1 MKFKKNGK
9 KLFEAVK
16 LTLAL
21 GLSSTF
27 PHVLIIWHR
36 HSRSSAKSAIG
47 RRRRFSNNWGVQ
59 NYENIKIFSAASV
72 FNTWLFTFSAA
83 MGNKISNPMNL
94 VNDQGIKNM

>member
-1 MKFKKNGK
+1 MKYNNKGK
-9 KLFEAVK
+9 IYTIHQDASLEHIPNLSEAVK

-47 RRRRFSNNWGVQ
+47 RRRRFSNNWGV
-59 NYENIKIFSAASV
+59 
-72 FNTWLFTFSAA
+72 
-83 MGNKISNPMNL
+83 
-94 VNDQGIKNM
+94 